1 MPACMVKEVL
11 RHVLT
16 FADCRLQWLFIS
28 GDFTLWAALFFFL
41 FLILFIFGCGGSSLW
56 CAGFSLWWLLLLWS
70 MGSRAWASV
79 LVAHGLHCST
89 ACGILPDQGSNPCL
103 LHWPADPL
111 PLSHQKSPGLFLLT
125 HIIKKKILCAL
136 SHFSVLLSDVV
147 AVCPWKVWGPV
158 KKKKKKKKAGEI
170 ALTFYTPWMLPWGPH
185 LD

>member
-1 MPACMVKEVL
+1 MGMQVLFRERQNLSVTVEMPACMVKEVL

-41 FLILFIFGCGGSSLW
+41 FLILFIFGCGGSSLR

-79 LVAHGLHCST
+79 VVAHGLHCST

-125 HIIKKKILCAL
+125 HIIKKKNSLCSL
-136 SHFSVLLSDVV
+136 PLLCF
-147 AVCPWKVWGPV
+147 A
-158 KKKKKKKKAGEI
+158 
-170 ALTFYTPWMLPWGPH
+170 F
-185 LD
+185 